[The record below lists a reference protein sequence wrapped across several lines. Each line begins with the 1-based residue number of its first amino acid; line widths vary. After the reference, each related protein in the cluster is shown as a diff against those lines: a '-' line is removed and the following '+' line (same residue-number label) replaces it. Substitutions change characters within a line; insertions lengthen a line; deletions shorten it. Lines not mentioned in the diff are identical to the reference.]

1 MTADPALRASGQL
14 WPRGHDQPDAGRV
27 VVVRGR
33 PDDRELAALVAVL
46 AARRTAVAPAP
57 SPYEVWRAGR
67 LAALRNARIF
77 PSAYLTRT

>member
-1 MTADPALRASGQL
+1 MTADATPRPSGRL
-14 WPRGHDQPDAGRV
+14 WPAGHEQPDAGGV

-67 LAALRNARIF
+67 LAALRNARTF
-77 PSAYLTRT
+77 PSAYPTRT